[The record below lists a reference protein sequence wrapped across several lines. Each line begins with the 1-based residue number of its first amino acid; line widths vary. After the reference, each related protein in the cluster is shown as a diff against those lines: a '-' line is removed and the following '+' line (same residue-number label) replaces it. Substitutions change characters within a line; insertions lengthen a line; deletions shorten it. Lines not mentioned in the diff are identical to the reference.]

1 MIMRVDTLVV
11 LNISHLSVAYNIASF
26 IFLGIYFAIVLTE
39 AQAISWYR
47 IQEMFYFQSFHMY
60 GLLGSAIATGA
71 LSLWIIKK
79 FKIKSL
85 NHTPIAVKDK
95 PFQWKANLGGGI
107 IFGLGWG
114 LTGACSAPLFI
125 SLGLNW
131 KIGFL
136 LLLGALVGTLVY
148 GVLKDKIPH

>member
-1 MIMRVDTLVV
+1 MKKL
-11 LNISHLSVAYNIASF
+11 LNIASF
-26 IFLGIYFAIVLTE
+26 VLLGIYFATVLTE

-79 FKIKSL
+79 FKVKSV
-85 NHTPIAVKDK
+85 NHKPIEVKDK
-95 PFQWKANLGGGI
+95 PFEWKANFGGGI

-125 SLGLNW
+125 TLGLDW
-131 KIGFL
+131 KIGL
-136 LLLGALVGTLVY
+136 LLFIGALAGTYLY
-148 GVLKDKIPH
+148 GKLKDKLPH